1 MLIFVLLFAK
11 DKVKNSLNMPK
22 GLHILATLPTPIK
35 SCKQSFTIGYP
46 KYGSGSIELTP
57 YGAYVLTTKTI

>member
-1 MLIFVLLFAK
+1 MA
-11 DKVKNSLNMPK
+11 K